1 MNINYDEDA
10 DCLYIQFQQGTVHK
24 TKKMEDGILVDL
36 DEDGKI
42 FGIEIVGASERMP
55 IASLGKIKVDLESDA
70 LYFRISE
77 DAIEESEEVSKGL
90 VVDYDA
96 SGKVVGIEVL
106 NVKDKFKM
114 EDLIGLKIEMPTIAN
129 VVA

>member
-1 MNINYDEDA
+1 M
-10 DCLYIQFQQGTVHK
+10 
-24 TKKMEDGILVDL
+24 
-36 DEDGKI
+36 
-42 FGIEIVGASERMP
+42 
-55 IASLGKIKVDLESDA
+55 KIKVDLESDT

-90 VVDYDA
+90 VLDYDA

-106 NVKDKFKM
+106 NVKEKFKI

>member
-1 MNINYDEDA
+1 M
-10 DCLYIQFQQGTVHK
+10 
-24 TKKMEDGILVDL
+24 
-36 DEDGKI
+36 
-42 FGIEIVGASERMP
+42 
-55 IASLGKIKVDLESDA
+55 KIKVDLESDA

-77 DAIEESEEVSKGL
+77 DAIEESEELSKGL

-96 SGKVVGIEVL
+96 SGKVVGIEIL
-106 NVKDKFKM
+106 NVKEKFKM

>member
-1 MNINYDEDA
+1 M
-10 DCLYIQFQQGTVHK
+10 
-24 TKKMEDGILVDL
+24 
-36 DEDGKI
+36 
-42 FGIEIVGASERMP
+42 
-55 IASLGKIKVDLESDA
+55 ESDA

-96 SGKVVGIEVL
+96 SGNVVGIKIL
-106 NVKDKFKM
+106 NVKEKFKM

>member
-1 MNINYDEDA
+1 M
-10 DCLYIQFQQGTVHK
+10 
-24 TKKMEDGILVDL
+24 
-36 DEDGKI
+36 
-42 FGIEIVGASERMP
+42 
-55 IASLGKIKVDLESDA
+55 KIKLDLESDA

-96 SGKVVGIEVL
+96 NGKVVGIELL
-106 NVKDKFKM
+106 NIKEKFKM

>member
-1 MNINYDEDA
+1 M
-10 DCLYIQFQQGTVHK
+10 
-24 TKKMEDGILVDL
+24 
-36 DEDGKI
+36 
-42 FGIEIVGASERMP
+42 
-55 IASLGKIKVDLESDA
+55 KIKVDLESDA

-96 SGKVVGIEVL
+96 SGKVVGIEIL
-106 NVKDKFKM
+106 NVKEKFKM